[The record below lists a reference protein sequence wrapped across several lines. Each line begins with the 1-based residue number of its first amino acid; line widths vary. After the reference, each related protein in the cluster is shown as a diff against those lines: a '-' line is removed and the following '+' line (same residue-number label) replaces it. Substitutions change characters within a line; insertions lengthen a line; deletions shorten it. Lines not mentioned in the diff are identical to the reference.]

1 MISLIRIP
9 TIEILAN
16 EFLRIISSH
25 TFKFR
30 PRLRAASGGAQDVR
44 AHEKNW
50 MCRKSAYDKTGGA
63 RPRSALNTGDS
74 ISAGCARTIASVN
87 AGPRE
92 TVGDAAAEPGEWKA

>member
-1 MISLIRIP
+1 MRLP

-30 PRLRAASGGAQDVR
+30 PRLRAASDGAQDVR

-63 RPRSALNTGDS
+63 RPRSALNIGDS
-74 ISAGCARTIASVN
+74 ISAGCARTLASVS

-92 TVGDAAAEPGEWKA
+92 TLGASATEPGEWNA